1 LTERQAT
8 LGGYMVSTLQ
18 MLKIVRE
25 VIGSSN
31 VYLIHFYQDNDC
43 EDDCLEMELFYFQQ
57 DNDYYDDDGE

>member
-31 VYLIHFYQDNDC
+31 VYLIHFYEGDC
-43 EDDCLEMELFYFQQ
+43 EDYCLERELFYFQQ
-57 DNDYYDDDGE
+57 DNDDYDEDGE